1 MKKILITGVSGYIGS
16 CLFFFLKD
24 KFKILGLDKKKTKI
38 LSHKQ
43 CNLLDIK
50 KLNLLLKKEKPD
62 LVIHLAAQSLVDET
76 INKNRYYLNNILAT
90 KNLVLSMKKNN
101 IKNIIFSSTAALYK
115 FNNKI
120 LNEKSAISPKSTY
133 AKTKFECEK
142 IIKKSNLNCVILRF
156 FNVCSS
162 LKIKKRIIG
171 ELHNPETHLIP
182 TIVYKNI
189 CKKKIYIYGDN
200 YNTKDGTCVRD
211 YVHIKDICNAIK
223 KSINYLLNNY
233 NKFEIINIS
242 SSSKK
247 TNFEILNTI
256 KQITKIDNVYQVVKR
271 RSGDVDYL
279 TCSNTKAKLKL
290 NWNPIY
296 SNINKIIKDEIEW
309 VYYLL
314 KNKKFRKFKNY
325 L

>member
-16 CLFFFLKD
+16 CLFYFLKD
-24 KFKILGLDKKKTKI
+24 KFKILGLDKKKTDIIPIK
-38 LSHKQ
+38 H

-50 KLNLLLKKEKPD
+50 KLNYYLKSEKPD

-76 INKNRYYLNNILAT
+76 INKNKYYSNNILAT
-90 KNLVLSMKKNN
+90 KNLVFSMKKNN
-101 IKNIIFSSTAALYK
+101 INNIIFSSTAALYK

-133 AKTKFECEK
+133 AKTKLQCEK
-142 IIKKSNLNCVILRF
+142 IIKDSNLNSIILRF

-162 LKIKKRIIG
+162 LRIKKKIIG
-171 ELHNPETHLIP
+171 EFHKPETHLIP

-189 CKKKIYIYGDN
+189 CKKKIYIYGNN

-211 YVHIKDICNAIK
+211 YVHIKDICSAIK
-223 KSINYLLNNY
+223 KSINYLLNNN

-256 KQITKIDNVYQVVKR
+256 QKITKIDNIYEVVKR

-279 TCSNTKAKLKL
+279 TCSNSKAKLKL
-290 NWNPIY
+290 KWSPVY
-296 SNINKIIKDEIEW
+296 SNINRIIKDEIKW
-309 VYYLL
+309 VYHLL